1 MYYGPSDTE
10 VILMHLDSLEE
21 LFIKTVPTTPWMTT
35 KEAAEF
41 LRCSVSKVEQ
51 LVYKGLLPYKRLD
64 VTCERSPRLFHRKH
78 LAGYLVA
85 VRNPERY
92 RLPPTDQKKVD
103 DLLL

>member
-1 MYYGPSDTE
+1 MNYGSSDTE
-10 VILMHLDSLEE
+10 LILMHLTDLKSL
-21 LFIKTVPTTPWMTT
+21 LSKAIPTTPWMTT

-78 LAGYLVA
+78 LTGYLVA
-85 VRNPERY
+85 ERNPVQPRLSTAER
-92 RLPPTDQKKVD
+92 KMVEE
-103 DLLL
+103 LLS